1 MVGGIFV
8 EGWWRPLQTVRTR
21 ASEAAASRPGD
32 APRLGRH
39 PCLTRRRRP
48 SMACFPHPPAGTPPR
63 RFVVAA
69 SPGNRRSR
77 AVGHVGP
84 TYAGRGYI
92 PDMLLFMRAAS
103 GRAGGIERQCAD
115 NVAQVEG
122 RHRLVVVPGEQR
134 AVGEGRRCRGVRS
147 EEHTS
152 ELQSLMRI
160 SYAVFCMKKKKHTT
174 LTPTSSKQTT
184 IHTIDRTKH

>member
-1 MVGGIFV
+1 MIRRPPRSTLTDTLLPYTPLFLSFEGGW
-8 EGWWRPLQTVRTR
+8 GLLQTVRTR
-21 ASEAAASRPGD
+21 ASEAAASRPGE

-48 SMACFPHPPAGTPPR
+48 SMAFFPHPPAGTPPR

-115 NVAQVEG
+115 NVAQ
-122 RHRLVVVPGEQR
+122 
-134 AVGEGRRCRGVRS
+134 GEGQIGRAACR
-147 EEHTS
+147 
-152 ELQSLMRI
+152 
-160 SYAVFCMKKKKHTT
+160 
-174 LTPTSSKQTT
+174 
-184 IHTIDRTKH
+184 DRVCQDV